1 MRGPSRQRAAIQKH
15 GEKKGGGHNDD
26 RVRWALALV
35 GGTQYEDLVGRQKQ
49 EQGHRGYEMGGVG
62 GGIVALL
69 EVSFVRKDQI
79 G

>member
-1 MRGPSRQRAAIQKH
+1 MRWVS
-15 GEKKGGGHNDD
+15 
-26 RVRWALALV
+26 ALV

-49 EQGHRGYEMGGVG
+49 EHGHRGYEMEGVG
-62 GGIVALL
+62 GGVVALL